1 MGKGARFWQGRRTHA
16 VIKTISLVLLPW
28 FWWIVFFK
36 LSIVWQMWYISV
48 VRVGVTRSSRDNSNQ
63 HLSECVPAPAKSM
76 THYSCIWCQTNLYY
90 VFTAKQWHPGCF
102 HWNWMFVFFLTF
114 RFIYFFFNKQRYKG
128 QQSQEQT
135 ASIKLAT
142 VSAPVFHWPWNADA
156 INNSHGE
163 CSVITLTHHYQK
175 SVNGIIRTLC

>member
-1 MGKGARFWQGRRTHA
+1 MGKGARFWQGRRTCA
-16 VIKTISLVLLPW
+16 IIKTISLVLLPW

-102 HWNWMFVFFLTF
+102 HWNWMFVFFSTF
-114 RFIYFFFNKQRYKG
+114 RFIYFFLTNRGTKDSSHKSKQHLLNWPQFLLLYSTDLEMPMLLTIPTVNAPLLPSPTITK
-128 QQSQEQT
+128 SLWT
-135 ASIKLAT
+135 A
-142 VSAPVFHWPWNADA
+142 
-156 INNSHGE
+156 
-163 CSVITLTHHYQK
+163 
-175 SVNGIIRTLC
+175 